1 MPGESLASPPS
12 DSLANAQQRLTEA
25 RGNLRTQLAVVRRL
39 RWASRWARFH
49 LVWLDWATTLRQLV
63 DRTVRWRLGAGLCI
77 AVAQG
82 GLTWIITDSP
92 LLAAAV
98 AIAVGV
104 ILMALLSNPPDQVLE
119 TARKLAGFERD
130 EAAAR
135 LAVAHAEV
143 PGLQATLRGVLLE
156 HAEIRVEA
164 ARLELSRNADRRL
177 AVLANSRWRLL
188 RATEWEHFLKLV
200 FTELGY
206 QVELTG
212 MSGDQGVDLVLKR
225 GGRKI
230 AVQAKGYAGNVPNS
244 SVQQAYAGQGFYEC
258 HACAVV
264 TNSRFTDSAQELA
277 AKLGCVLIDEQRLVR
292 MMNHQLDFWK
302 LCFGD
307 TAPEPTAT

>member
-1 MPGESLASPPS
+1 
-12 DSLANAQQRLTEA
+12 
-25 RGNLRTQLAVVRRL
+25 
-39 RWASRWARFH
+39 
-49 LVWLDWATTLRQLV
+49 
-63 DRTVRWRLGAGLCI
+63 
-77 AVAQG
+77 
-82 GLTWIITDSP
+82 
-92 LLAAAV
+92 
-98 AIAVGV
+98 
-104 ILMALLSNPPDQVLE
+104 
-119 TARKLAGFERD
+119 
-130 EAAAR
+130 
-135 LAVAHAEV
+135 
-143 PGLQATLRGVLLE
+143 
-156 HAEIRVEA
+156 
-164 ARLELSRNADRRL
+164 
-177 AVLANSRWRLL
+177 
-188 RATEWEHFLKLV
+188 
-200 FTELGY
+200 
-206 QVELTG
+206 